1 MSATQTSVAPRPK
14 VRVRGIALP
23 TEHGAWGFL
32 FEPIVASLA
41 VAFSPGGAWIAV
53 AFVGAFLTRQPLKIL
68 LADVAA
74 GRRAEQTSVALRFV
88 LLFGAVFLIG
98 AGGAAALTD
107 AAAFVP
113 LLIVAPL
120 GVYQIFADATRRSR
134 GLVPELTGAVAI
146 SSSAAVIALAGGW
159 TFAAACGLWAV
170 FIARLVPSILYVRNR
185 LRLEKGKSYSAAPV
199 WIANLGAVAAVWFL
213 AARGLAPFL
222 TVATMVVLTVR
233 AGWGL
238 SPYRRRVKA
247 MKIGV
252 WEVIYGTLTALSV
265 IIGYYFRV

>member
-1 MSATQTSVAPRPK
+1 MVA
-14 VRVRGIALP
+14 L
-23 TEHGAWGFL
+23 
-32 FEPIVASLA
+32 
-41 VAFSPGGAWIAV
+41 
-53 AFVGAFLTRQPLKIL
+53 AFVGAFLTRQPLKVLIVDL
-68 LADVAA
+68 AA
-74 GRRAEQTSVALRFV
+74 GRRAEQTSVAFRFV

-98 AGGAAALTD
+98 AAGAAALTES
-107 AAAFVP
+107 AAFVP
-113 LLIVAPL
+113 LAIVAPL

-134 GLVPELTGAVAI
+134 GLMPELTGAVAI

-199 WIANLGAVAAVWFL
+199 WIANLAAILAVALL
-213 AARGLAPFL
+213 AARGLAPFV
-222 TVATMVVLTVR
+222 TVGMLAVLAVR

-252 WEVIYGTLTALSV
+252 WEVIYGALTALSV